1 MKQPI
6 GTCGASVLPNAISV
20 SPRSRRDPSRRPLR
34 RAQRGLS
41 LVGLLF
47 VAAVIISIA
56 VVAMRVVPS
65 ALEYMAIR
73 SAVEK
78 VATSGASTARDLQ
91 VSFDRF
97 AAIDD
102 ITSISGRDLIIEKAD
117 GSTTVSFAYE
127 KRILLAG
134 PVSLVIEYNGSSR
147 H

>member
-1 MKQPI
+1 MRQTI
-6 GTCGASVLPNAISV
+6 VSSGAPAFPVAISV
-20 SPRSRRDPSRRPLR
+20 SSRSTRDSPRRLLR

-47 VAAVIISIA
+47 VAAVVISIA

-65 ALEYMAIR
+65 ALEFMAIR

-78 VATSGASTARDLQ
+78 VVTSGASTAREVQLG
-91 VSFDRF
+91 FERF

-102 ITSISGRDLIIEKAD
+102 ITSISGRDLIIEKID
-117 GSTTVSFAYE
+117 GITVVSFAYE

-134 PVSLVIEYNGSSR
+134 PVSIVIEYNGSSR